1 MVDMRGLLRQLLCAK
16 TIDEDWC
23 RRMHFVCVSTLSA
36 GLACGRV
43 GLGLVWGARAQWL
56 ARLVCWYF
64 WYVGSLGC

>member
-1 MVDMRGLLRQLLCAK
+1 VDIKGLLRQLCAK

-23 RRMHFVCVSTLSA
+23 RRMRFVCVSILSA

-43 GLGLVWGARAQWL
+43 DLNLVWSARAQWL
-56 ARLVCWYF
+56 ARLVWLYL